1 MNCLEFRRAVGAE
14 PGADSAELVAHRA
27 ACPACARHQDE
38 LRALD
43 ARLRRALALPM
54 ASRATTPPRRMVLPR
69 RFAAAASIVVAVLAG
84 LLLWTLRPAP
94 SLADEMA
101 AHLAHERE
109 VLSLTRP
116 LPAAEVTAVLAQ
128 FGLGLRAGLGE
139 VVYAQNCEFRG
150 RERPHFVVRT
160 AAGPVTVFL
169 VPEESPRARER
180 LQVDGRPAVLVPVA
194 AGGAVVIGASTADVE
209 AVAERV
215 VAALVKTG

>member
-14 PGADSAELVAHRA
+14 PGASHDELAAHRA
-27 ACPACARHQDE
+27 GCPACARHQDE

-43 ARLRRALALPM
+43 ARLRRALELPL
-54 ASRATTPPRRMVLPR
+54 APRSAAPRSRWLPR
-69 RFAAAASIVVAVLAG
+69 GLAAAASIVVAVVAG

-101 AHLAHERE
+101 AHLAHERQA
-109 VLSLTRP
+109 LSLERP
-116 LPAAEVTAVLAQ
+116 LPAAEVTAVLTQ
-128 FGLGLRAGLGE
+128 FGLGLRQDMGA

-169 VPEESPRARER
+169 VPEQSPRARAR
-180 LQVDGRPAVLVPVA
+180 LQVGDRPAVLVPVA
-194 AGGAVVIGASTADVE
+194 AGGAVVIGAREDQVD
-209 AVAERV
+209 AVAAQV